1 MVETQGATLT
11 LGSAGRDWPKISTK
25 LSFGH
30 KKAQA
35 VTTHHARQALL
46 LLNIIMA
53 IGQCMDIATMI

>member
-1 MVETQGATLT
+1 METQGATLT

-25 LSFGH
+25 LSFAH

-46 LLNIIMA
+46 LLLNMIRA